1 MGNANGHVSDR
12 RKSLSGGAPSAQVS
26 IISNEFNPHS
36 AHNANVGSPVI
47 QPLGAVRIFSIVCR
61 TKYCK
66 VFMLIFVF
74 RQFQN
79 VSLSYRLAQLISPK
93 EPMEEIVNLLAR
105 YWQRDPPFRKPFW
118 DFDPELQQLT
128 VDHTTDHDLEQQ
140 LLVMDLLME
149 AIAEV
154 VIIIYVSLNEKLCY
168 SPISICSSTIFV
180 LYSSICRT

>member
-47 QPLGAVRIFSIVCR
+47 QPLGAVRIFFIVCQR
-61 TKYCK
+61 IYCK
-66 VFMLIFVF
+66 TFMLIFIF

-79 VSLSYRLAQLISPK
+79 ISLFYRLAQLISPK

-105 YWQRDPPFRKPFW
+105 YWQPDPPFQKPF
-118 DFDPELQQLT
+118 
-128 VDHTTDHDLEQQ
+128 
-140 LLVMDLLME
+140 
-149 AIAEV
+149 
-154 VIIIYVSLNEKLCY
+154 
-168 SPISICSSTIFV
+168 
-180 LYSSICRT
+180 

>member
-61 TKYCK
+61 TKYCN
-66 VFMLIFVF
+66 MLIFVF

-154 VIIIYVSLNEKLCY
+154 VIIIYVSLDEKLCY
-168 SPISICSSTIFV
+168 
-180 LYSSICRT
+180 YSFLKPY